1 MQEIISNKVYEL
13 RSKTGITQEA
23 LAESIGVKR
32 QTIIAIEKG
41 NYTPS
46 VILALKIGKFFK
58 KPLEEIFSIKYEKYF
73 FTRNLYFRCAHSATR
88 AVFKPVRILDAEY
101 TFIDDDRRT
110 DCRIRFICELYLERN
125 CAG

>member
-13 RSKTGITQEA
+13 RSKVGITQES
-23 LAESIGVKR
+23 LAEEIGVTR

-58 KPLEEIFSIKYEKYF
+58 KPLEEIFYIKYEK
-73 FTRNLYFRCAHSATR
+73 
-88 AVFKPVRILDAEY
+88 
-101 TFIDDDRRT
+101 
-110 DCRIRFICELYLERN
+110 
-125 CAG
+125 